1 LSTTYLLKLQIAEHY
16 FVLNL
21 PLEAVLLTLS
31 QKAVV
36 SGVYAVV
43 AVCAAVPP
51 GLSLGPVIR
60 KVI

>member
-1 LSTTYLLKLQIAEHY
+1 M
-16 FVLNL
+16 LNL

-43 AVCAAVPP
+43 AVCVAVPP
-51 GLSLGPVIR
+51 GPSLGPVIR

>member
-1 LSTTYLLKLQIAEHY
+1 M
-16 FVLNL
+16 LNL

-36 SGVYAVV
+36 SGVNAVV
-43 AVCAAVPP
+43 AVYVAVPL